1 MPDVVLLPFALI
13 ADTMRRWS
21 DAHREDPWQPSALTT
36 APQACVS

>member
-21 DAHREDPWQPSALTT
+21 DAHGRIHGNRPR
-36 APQACVS
+36 